1 MCSWQSNNR
10 MWLWGKLLWPH
21 SAQVLFMK
29 LKRSASFS
37 SPTLACCKKLA
48 RKNGSW
54 MLGFA
59 SYFLVSGGS
68 SLFARLH
75 SVIRLSQK
83 VLNRIPETKE
93 WRVISIRLPC
103 GTEEEM
109 QRLHRI
115 QFKFMPDR
123 QPFSLA
129 ASIAANLQVHLARLG
144 GFMPDR
150 FGHGFDLEVCS
161 SNQLW
166 INCGLHKIKPLELS
180 VATSG
185 SSFWKFAHS
194 QTCIVL
200 QPILAPPVSRF
211 HVCFSYAWCFFCR
224 PIGFMLS

>member
-10 MWLWGKLLWPH
+10 MWLWGKLLGPH

-59 SYFLVSGGS
+59 SYFLVSGGVVC
-68 SLFARLH
+68 LQGC
-75 SVIRLSQK
+75 IPLSQK

-93 WRVISIRLPC
+93 WRVISIRLPS

-129 ASIAANLQVHLARLG
+129 ASIAANLQVHLARVDSCL
-144 GFMPDR
+144 F
-150 FGHGFDLEVCS
+150 S
-161 SNQLW
+161 LW
-166 INCGLHKIKPLELS
+166 PWLW
-180 VATSG
+180 SG
-185 SSFWKFAHS
+185 SMQFKSTLNRLWFA
-194 QTCIVL
+194 QN
-200 QPILAPPVSRF
+200 
-211 HVCFSYAWCFFCR
+211 
-224 PIGFMLS
+224 